1 MQPVLLRIPWLDWQI
16 TSSGASLV
24 VAAFVAYTLTL
35 GLASRAGV
43 SRALASSACFVAAV
57 GGVLMARVSYV
68 AVNLDTALDGSSA
81 AARHWLAWIT
91 VRDGGLLGYAGL
103 LGGWGLGALWLRF
116 QVAPVAAWRWLDS
129 TAPGALLGA
138 AVVRIGCYVFG
149 CDYGRPLPPGA
160 SAWQQRLGSFPR
172 WAEVDLH
179 GAGAPAWAD
188 QVRAAL
194 IPPEATHSLPVH
206 ATQLYAAALS
216 LVVFGSLVWLGRRLK
231 APGQL
236 FGAALMALATTHFC
250 VEIWRAD
257 PDRGLLGP
265 SLEAKL
271 LLGLGLVTLGLLACA
286 GPARVVR
293 EARRRS
299 AVYLLLLAP
308 GGLWLLVRAASG
320 LAWDVI
326 PVSAAQ
332 WLALISAAVGALG
345 VRWAPDGAEPV
356 GAAASPS
363 PEAQPI
369 EITE

>member
-1 MQPVLLRIPWLDWQI
+1 MQPVLLRIPWLDWQV

-57 GGVLMARVSYV
+57 GGVLIARVSYV
-68 AVNLDTALDGSSA
+68 AVNLDALDAG
-81 AARHWLAWIT
+81 ARHWLSWIT

-103 LGGWGLGALWLRF
+103 LGGWGLGALWLSR
-116 QVAPVAAWRWLDS
+116 QVAPVAVWRWLDS

-138 AVVRIGCYVFG
+138 AVVRVGCYVFG

-172 WAEVDLH
+172 WAEAELH

-194 IPPEATHSLPVH
+194 IPLDATHSLPVH
-206 ATQLYAAALS
+206 TTQLYAAALS
-216 LVVFGSLVWLGRRLK
+216 LAVFGLLVWLGRRLK

-236 FGAALMALATTHFC
+236 FGAALLALASINFC

-265 SLEAKL
+265 ALEAKL
-271 LLGLGLVTLGLLACA
+271 LLGLGLVSLGLLACA

-299 AVYLLLLAP
+299 ALYLLLLAP
-308 GGLWLLVRAASG
+308 GGLWLLVRAATG
-320 LAWDVI
+320 QAWDVVS
-326 PVSAAQ
+326 VSASQ
-332 WLALISAAVGALG
+332 WLGLISAAVGALG
-345 VRWAPDGAEPV
+345 VRWAPDAGDPTEAP
-356 GAAASPS
+356 AAPA
-363 PEAQPI
+363 PEVQVI